1 LPLAGVEQFAE
12 KPIGRRSVGGVRWTP
27 QAGQDQPRPRER
39 VLHLLHRTVQA
50 STGTLIPPGVRRRG
64 TGQVG
69 GPDIR
74 HRQVKA
80 RQQPEHVKGVA

>member
-1 LPLAGVEQFAE
+1 M
-12 KPIGRRSVGGVRWTP
+12 
-27 QAGQDQPRPRER
+27 
-39 VLHLLHRTVQA
+39 HLLHRTVQA